1 MLVRMRGGGDG
12 EAVGD
17 GIGMEGG
24 RGGGGGRRRRG
35 VVLGVSGGEL
45 TCRVE

>member
-1 MLVRMRGGGDG
+1 MLVRMRGGWDG

-24 RGGGGGRRRRG
+24 KGGGGGRRRG